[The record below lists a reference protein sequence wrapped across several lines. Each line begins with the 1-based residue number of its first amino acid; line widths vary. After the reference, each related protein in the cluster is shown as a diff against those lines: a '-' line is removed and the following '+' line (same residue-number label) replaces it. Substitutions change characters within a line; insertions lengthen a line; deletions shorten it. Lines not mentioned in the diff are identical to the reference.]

1 LFVAV
6 LHECFFENRIVCFF
20 DGLGAD
26 KISRK
31 AAMGWS
37 ATSIP
42 AET

>member
-1 LFVAV
+1 MPITTV
-6 LHECFFENRIVCFF
+6 
-20 DGLGAD
+20 DSTPYGGAD

-42 AET
+42 A